1 MASRSSSASRLV
13 FFALLFAAGCAHT
26 RAEPPAPSPSGR
38 ASAPRPT
45 APPAA
50 QPTPLV
56 EPPAKPD
63 PSEEITPEELAS
75 IPDPIPGSASGSS
88 EARKD
93 ESRSSAAADSAS
105 GAGGS
110 GTASAPA
117 NGAATGDGRWVWRVQ
132 IYASP
137 LLPDADRIAKDA
149 SARLDE
155 SYVIE
160 FEGTL
165 YKVRLGAFE
174 SEDAAQAL
182 RERAIRLGFPG
193 AFRMREQIPVTR
205 YDK

>member
-1 MASRSSSASRLV
+1 MASRFSSASRLV
-13 FFALLFAAGCAHT
+13 LFALLFAAGCAHT
-26 RAEPPAPSPSGR
+26 RAEPPAPTPPSR
-38 ASAPRPT
+38 ASVPRST
-45 APPAA
+45 APSAA
-50 QPTPLV
+50 QPPPLV
-56 EPPAKPD
+56 EPPDHPD

-75 IPDPIPGSASGSS
+75 IPDPIPGSARGSS
-88 EARKD
+88 AARKD
-93 ESRSSAAADSAS
+93 ESRSAAATDSAT

-110 GTASAPA
+110 GTGSAPA
-117 NGAATGDGRWVWRVQ
+117 NDAATGDGRWVWRVQ

-193 AFRMREQIPVTR
+193 AFRMREQMPVTT
-205 YDK
+205 YNK